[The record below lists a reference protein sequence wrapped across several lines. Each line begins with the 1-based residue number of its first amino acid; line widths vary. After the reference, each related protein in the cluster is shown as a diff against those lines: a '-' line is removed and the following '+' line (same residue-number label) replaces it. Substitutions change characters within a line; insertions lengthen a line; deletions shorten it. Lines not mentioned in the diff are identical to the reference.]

1 MGDIHG
7 RARIW
12 STDSWEPV
20 TRWFAGHTET
30 ITGLAIGRHGRT
42 LPTGSYDGTVR
53 LWDIETEQ
61 AIGAPLPGLPKGPVW
76 PLFTPDGTR
85 LIRCL
90 RNWRCIP
97 LGHPARVAGPASL
110 PRRRPASHARRMDG
124 VLPQPRLQPSL
135 LSPQSHRPARAKVGS

>member
-42 LPTGSYDGTVR
+42 LPTGSYDGRVR

-85 LIRCL
+85 LIAAYETGDAYRWDIRPESLVRQAC
-90 RNWRCIP
+90 
-97 LGHPARVAGPASL
+97 RVAGRRLTRAEWTEYFPSRDHNPAC
-110 PRRRPASHARRMDG
+110 
-124 VLPQPRLQPSL
+124 
-135 LSPQSHRPARAKVGS
+135 